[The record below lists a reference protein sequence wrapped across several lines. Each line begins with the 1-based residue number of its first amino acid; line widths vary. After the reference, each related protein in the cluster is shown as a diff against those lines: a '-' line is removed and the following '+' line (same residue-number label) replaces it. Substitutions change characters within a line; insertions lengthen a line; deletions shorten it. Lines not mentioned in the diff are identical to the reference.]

1 MHVTKNVA
9 RILGRLSV
17 TKNGV
22 YFQKCQQSFQQY
34 WLLKLLPNVHT
45 IRVTNEKQNQQKY

>member
-1 MHVTKNVA
+1 MLPKML
-9 RILGRLSV
+9 LGRLSV

-34 WLLKLLPNVHT
+34 WLLKMLPNVHT